1 MPRDPRHSARW
12 RDLSRRI
19 AERDVTCRVLR
30 DAMPC
35 GRPAVLGDHIVPPHL
50 GGAMWDPANLQGAC
64 AECNNRK
71 GARER
76 ADYRPVPVPRH
87 LTPRQFRIVA
97 ELDAARV
104 PSEAGRRTA
113 RTVLT
118 HPARS
123 SDIDSACA
131 YRRARADRPSRW

>member
-1 MPRDPRHSARW
+1 MSSDPRHSARW
-12 RDLSRRI
+12 RALSREI
-19 AERDVTCRVLR
+19 AARDGTCRVLR

-50 GGAMWDPANLQGAC
+50 GGAMWDPDNLQGAC

-76 ADYRPVPVPRH
+76 RDYRPVTVPRR
-87 LTPRQFRIVA
+87 LTPRQSRIVA
-97 ELDAARV
+97 ELDAARA
-104 PSEAGRRTA
+104 PSDIGRRTA
-113 RTVLT
+113 LRILT
-118 HPARS
+118 RPARS

-131 YRRARADRPSRW
+131 YRRARGSAPSRW